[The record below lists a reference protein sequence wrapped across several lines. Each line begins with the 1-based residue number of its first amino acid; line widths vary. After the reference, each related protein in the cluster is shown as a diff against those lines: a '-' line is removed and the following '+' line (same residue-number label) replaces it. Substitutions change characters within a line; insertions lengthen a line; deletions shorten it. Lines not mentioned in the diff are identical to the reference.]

1 MRIKSVRSLPLYTPV
16 GNFFFV
22 IVETDEGISG
32 IGEAARM
39 QWIRSIQEA
48 VTHLEGWIVGKDPL
62 QIETLYQLMTRGCYP
77 PLAKVVYA
85 AISAIDMALW
95 DIKGKALGLPVH
107 ALLGGPVRDR
117 LACYRKASGRT
128 WDELLDNCR
137 RKVAEG
143 WRFVRIGA
151 TDDSPPGIWDPGSA
165 VINTVKKVEQIRNAV
180 GAEVEICIDVHTKM
194 DTAMVIRLARA
205 LEPYRI
211 FFLEDPIRSENPAS
225 YRTLAR
231 HVSVPLAAGE
241 QWISRWE
248 FREVIE
254 EELIRYAR
262 VDLGIAGGI
271 SETLKIAHACET
283 HYIDLVPHNPNGP
296 VGLAASAHVCFA
308 VPNAA
313 VLELVVAPGEAL
325 TDVFPVQLEVV
336 GGHLIPPQR
345 PGLGIE
351 IDERAASGYL
361 DGESLKPPAILRRP
375 DGALNNG

>member
-1 MRIKSVRSLPLYTPV
+1 MRITGVRSLPLFTPA

-22 IVETDEGISG
+22 IVETDEGVSG

-39 QWIRSIQEA
+39 QWMRSIQEA
-48 VTHLEGWIVGKDPL
+48 VTHLEGWIVGHDPL

-77 PLAKVVYA
+77 PLAKIVYA

-95 DIKGKALGLPVH
+95 DIKGKAVGMPVH
-107 ALLGGPVRDR
+107 KLLGGPVRDR
-117 LACYRKASGRT
+117 LACYRKSSGST
-128 WDELLDNCR
+128 ADETLEDCR

-143 WRFVRIGA
+143 YRFVRIGA
-151 TDDSPPGIWDPGSA
+151 GDSSPPGIWDPSSA
-165 VINTVKKVEQIRNAV
+165 VVTTTKLVEQIREVV
-180 GAEVEICIDVHTKM
+180 GADVEICVDVHTKM
-194 DTAMVIRLARA
+194 DTSLVIRLARA
-205 LEPYRI
+205 LEPFRI

-231 HVSVPLAAGE
+231 HVATPLAAGE
-241 QWISRWE
+241 QWVSRWQ

-271 SETLKIAHACET
+271 SEAVKIAHACET

-313 VLELVVAPGEAL
+313 AHEIVVMPGEDL
-325 TDVFPVQLEVV
+325 TDIFPDQQEVIH
-336 GGHLIPPQR
+336 GHLLPPER

-351 IDERAASGYL
+351 LDERAAARYME
-361 DGESLKPPAILRRP
+361 GESRRPPAILRRP